1 MTSTGAFVVFLKES
15 SDNEVANNPFCTC
28 GFPEN
33 TVPPFKLRAVILYVA
48 AAILLP
54 VLALKETLT
63 GFLLEI
69 LRTV

>member
-28 GFPEN
+28 GFPDT
-33 TVPPFKLRAVILYVA
+33 TVNPFKLRAVILYVA
-48 AAILLP
+48 AAILL
-54 VLALKETLT
+54 LALKETLT